1 MQPSGTGVHTWADRL
16 GFRNHSHMVV
26 LGLIYVVFFLTGLHL
41 IADGGYFGQDFD
53 YHRKLTARLLA
64 NPVGFSYLGSADP
77 PLLYA
82 IGAVFLLVF
91 GDGTWAATS
100 VILLCLNVASLH
112 LCYLIAKR
120 ICRSDAVLFMGMS
133 FLAWLPLTVITSVVF
148 ASDALTPAPFFGFVY
163 CLVRILEARDRA
175 EFWRYC
181 WFALAT
187 MLFAAVAKYTL
198 VVLAPASVLLF
209 VAVFLYRRPQRADAA
224 FFFVSVVLV
233 PSLALASV
241 AVANPRHKLFSTTF
255 PHLSPALTLSTLLV
269 PKPQDVYVLS
279 APNYWEPITEGG
291 KQITIDRDGTPSAD
305 GSLGYE
311 LLVNN
316 RYSYP
321 ALLHLAIH
329 TNILNVGAGGM
340 RSNRDVPPSSFLHA
354 VQVASVNLGVLFSLL
369 GLAAACYAIYR
380 VAWFFRADAG
390 ERLRLLVVAFLL
402 VPTLGSY
409 LAVVVML
416 PFLVDPYY
424 GGYWLPRLVFPAIL
438 GFGILTLFLCDDL
451 RARLAL
457 RSPRLSAIA
466 GGALIGCAALG
477 NVIHLLLLWL

>member
-1 MQPSGTGVHTWADRL
+1 
-16 GFRNHSHMVV
+16 MVV
-26 LGLIYVVFFLTGLHL
+26 LGLIYVGFFLTGVRL
-41 IADGGYFGQDFD
+41 IAAGGYHGQDFD
-53 YHRKLTARLLA
+53 YHCKLADRLLA

-77 PLLYA
+77 PVLYA
-82 IGAVFLLVF
+82 IAAVFRLVF
-91 GDGTWAATS
+91 GGGAWAATS
-100 VILLCLNVASLH
+100 VVLLCLNLASLH

-120 ICRSDAVLFMGMS
+120 ICRSDAVMFMGMS

-148 ASDALTPAPFFGFVY
+148 ASDALTPAPFFAYVY
-163 CLVRILEARDRA
+163 CLVRILEAQDRA
-175 EFWRYC
+175 VFRRYC
-181 WFALAT
+181 WYALGT

-198 VVLAPASVLLF
+198 VIFAPASVVLF
-209 VAVFLYRRPQRADAA
+209 VAVVLYRRPVREDAV
-224 FFFVSVVLV
+224 FFFVSAVLV

-269 PKPQDVYVLS
+269 PKAQDAYLLS

-321 ALLHLAIH
+321 ALLNLAIH
-329 TNILNVGAGGM
+329 TNILNVGAGSM
-340 RSNRDVPPSSFLHA
+340 RSNRDVPPSPLLHA

-369 GLAAACYAIYR
+369 GLAAAMYAVYR

-390 ERLRLLVVAFLL
+390 ERRRLLVVAFVL
-402 VPTLGSY
+402 VPTFGSY

-416 PFLVDPYY
+416 PFLTDPYY

-438 GFGILTLFLCDDL
+438 GFGILTMFFCDEL
-451 RARLAL
+451 RVRLAL
-457 RSPRLSAIA
+457 RAPRLSAIA
-466 GGALIGCAALG
+466 GGVLIGCVALG